1 MNRSR
6 NRRSYSG
13 FTMSR
18 RAALMGMG
26 AVGLSFGLPKG
37 ARAEGEKVNF
47 YNWDTY
53 IGETTL
59 EDFTAATG
67 IEVQYDLFAD
77 NSELFAKL
85 KNGNPGY
92 DLIVPTN
99 DYVEQ
104 FVQADALIELDHSKI
119 PNISNLDPAFMNPAF
134 DPGRKYSLPYM
145 WGSIGIGY
153 RISAVDGVPD
163 SWADLYTSDKYAGR
177 MSMLGAGDTVLQMA
191 LKLMG
196 KSLND
201 WSPENL
207 KAAEEMVIAQKPNIA
222 AFAPDNGQDLLLA
235 GEVDLAMEWNG
246 DILQVMEEDDDIG
259 YVIPK
264 EGGLLWEDTLCIPKG
279 GPNPDGAHKL
289 INFLLDAEVGKEI
302 AEFIYYATPNAAA
315 KALANEDYQTNPAI
329 FPSAEAV
336 AKSETSIYPGQETQ
350 QRIDAAWT
358 RVKAAG

>member
-1 MNRSR
+1 MI
-6 NRRSYSG
+6 RRPI
-13 FTMSR
+13 SR

-26 AVGLSFGLPKG
+26 AVGLSFTLPKQG
-37 ARAEGEKVNF
+37 FAASGKVNF

-59 EDFTAATG
+59 DDFTAATG

-77 NSELFAKL
+77 NDELFAKL

-99 DYVEQ
+99 DYVERMI
-104 FVQADALIELDHSKI
+104 VADMLVPLDHALI
-119 PNISNLDPAFMNPAF
+119 PNIANIGEGFRDPAF
-134 DPGRKYSLPYM
+134 DPGRKYSMPYM

-153 RISAVDGVPD
+153 RKSAVDSPPD

-177 MSMLGAGDTVLQMA
+177 LSMLADGQHVFGMA

-196 KSLND
+196 ESLND

-207 KAAEEMVIAQKPNIA
+207 KAAEEMVIAQKDRIT

-246 DILQVMEEDDDIG
+246 DILQVMDEDDDIG

-264 EGGLLWEDTLCIPKG
+264 EGGMIWEDTLCIPTG
-279 GPNPDGAHKL
+279 GPNPEGAHAL
-289 INFLLDAEVGKEI
+289 INFLLDAEVGKDI
-302 AEFIYYATPNAAA
+302 AEFIYFATPNAAA
-315 KALANEDYQTNPAI
+315 RALTEESYRDNPAI
-329 FPSAEAV
+329 FPPEDAV
-336 AKSETSIYPGQETQ
+336 ANSETAVYPGQDAV
-350 QRIDAAWT
+350 QRIDEAWT